1 MQENFLA
8 SPVTAPTYAI
18 KKDPLSAIGNTP
30 LVDVSVLSPNPKVRI
45 FGKLESVNPTGS
57 VKDRAAK
64 SLIQSAEQ
72 NGLLKPGDTIL
83 EPTSGNTGLGLAM
96 IGRMRGYK
104 VKVVM
109 PASVPPERVNLLE
122 AFGAEVILSHADK
135 GTNESIL
142 LAKQI
147 SEENPSY
154 LSLIH
159 I

>member
-1 MQENFLA
+1 MQENF
-8 SPVTAPTYAI
+8 SSVTAPTYAI

-96 IGRMRGYK
+96 IGRIRG
-104 VKVVM
+104 
-109 PASVPPERVNLLE
+109 
-122 AFGAEVILSHADK
+122 F
-135 GTNESIL
+135 
-142 LAKQI
+142 
-147 SEENPSY
+147 
-154 LSLIH
+154 
-159 I
+159 